1 MVTPVGDL
9 IVFTPVAFAGTCL
22 GSRLGNAS
30 VVKDKESKPK
40 AREAD
45 LRLLRNMMRA
55 RTLGVEMK
63 EERT

>member
-30 VVKDKESKPK
+30 VVKDEESKPK

-45 LRLLRNMMRA
+45 LRLLRNMMRG
-55 RTLGVEMK
+55 RILGVEMK
-63 EERT
+63 DKRT

>member
-30 VVKDKESKPK
+30 VVKDEESKPK

-55 RTLGVEMK
+55 RILGVEMK
-63 EERT
+63 ENRT